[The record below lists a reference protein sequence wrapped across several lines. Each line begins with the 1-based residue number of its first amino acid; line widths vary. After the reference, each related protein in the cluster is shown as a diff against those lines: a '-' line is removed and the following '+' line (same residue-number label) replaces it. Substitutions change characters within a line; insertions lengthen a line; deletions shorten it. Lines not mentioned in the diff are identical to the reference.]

1 MGVGNTIYSYT
12 VQKTT
17 ESFTATKILFMYSQ
31 KKNCAASG
39 PISTFMYLWGS
50 VHIFSCSR
58 IGRPIMRLYKSL
70 TDTWTWKS
78 GLWPRN
84 SFSGNIC
91 FNFLVLCLC
100 SVQKSL
106 ICFVLLFDSLP
117 TTNLHFSV
125 NFCVF
130 TSLVLSLRSCSS
142 KWGWFVMGRPV
153 HSFTPAISCML
164 PLMASC

>member
-1 MGVGNTIYSYT
+1 VE
-12 VQKTT
+12 K
-17 ESFTATKILFMYSQ
+17 KILFTRLHCNANPIYVLPE
-31 KKNCAASG
+31 KKLRGLSPNFHTHVSVSHLYI
-39 PISTFMYLWGS
+39 PRISP
-50 VHIFSCSR
+50 HIFLQQNR
-58 IGRPIMRLYKSL
+58 Q
-70 TDTWTWKS
+70 TDFGNIYIAHRHMNVELETAA
-78 GLWPRN
+78 RN

-100 SVQKSL
+100 SVLVTIL
-106 ICFVLLFDSLP
+106 IGVVLLFDSLP
-117 TTNLHFSV
+117 TTNQHFSV

-130 TSLVLSLRSCSS
+130 TSLVLSLRSWSS